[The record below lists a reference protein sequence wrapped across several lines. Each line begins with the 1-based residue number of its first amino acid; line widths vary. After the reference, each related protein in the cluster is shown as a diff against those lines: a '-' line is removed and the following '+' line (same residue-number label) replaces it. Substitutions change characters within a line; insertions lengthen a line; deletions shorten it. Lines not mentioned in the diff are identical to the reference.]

1 MGYCVS
7 CAKDVKTAKFCPT
20 CGRQL
25 LSTEELKAEVS
36 ASERSYEPV
45 RSKNNLALW
54 VHLAPLIAGF
64 VAPIAGIIFIV
75 FWFAAFL
82 LWLPGLLVRNSA
94 TATDFDKRHAT
105 ESMNFQFTILIFS
118 VAALIFS
125 IVTIGLGLFIVVP
138 AAVALGIAALI
149 FMIMGSVA
157 ANEGREYRYPLTI
170 RFVK

>member
-7 CAKDVKTAKFCPT
+7 CAKDVKTGKFCPT

-25 LSTEELKAEVS
+25 LTTQELKAEVS
-36 ASERSYEPV
+36 AADKVSEPV
-45 RSKNNLALW
+45 KSKSNLALW

-64 VAPIAGIIFIV
+64 VAIFLIV
-75 FWFAAFL
+75 ALFL

-105 ESMNFQFTILIFS
+105 ESMNFQLTMLGFS
-118 VAALIFS
+118 VAATIFS
-125 IVTIGLGLFIVVP
+125 IVTLGIGLLIVVP
-138 AAVALGIAALI
+138 AGIALGIAALI
-149 FMIMGSVA
+149 FMIMGAVA
-157 ANEGREYRYPLTI
+157 AGDGREYRYPLTI

>member
-7 CAKDVKTAKFCPT
+7 CAKDVKTGKFCPT

-25 LSTEELKAEVS
+25 LTTQELKAEVS
-36 ASERSYEPV
+36 AADKVSEPV
-45 RSKNNLALW
+45 KSKSNLAIW

-64 VAPIAGIIFIV
+64 VAIFLFV
-75 FWFAAFL
+75 ALFL

-105 ESMNFQFTILIFS
+105 ESMNFQLTMLVFS
-118 VAALIFS
+118 VAATIFS
-125 IVTIGLGLFIVVP
+125 IVTIGIGLLIVVP
-138 AAVALGIAALI
+138 AAIALGIAALI
-149 FMIMGSVA
+149 FMIMGAVA
-157 ANEGREYRYPLTI
+157 AGDGREYRYPLTI

>member
-7 CAKDVKTAKFCPT
+7 CAKDVKTGKFCPT

-25 LSTEELKAEVS
+25 LTTQELKAEVS
-36 ASERSYEPV
+36 AADKVSEPV
-45 RSKNNLALW
+45 KSKSNLALW

-64 VAPIAGIIFIV
+64 VAIFLFV
-75 FWFAAFL
+75 ALFL

-105 ESMNFQFTILIFS
+105 ESMNFQLTMLVFS
-118 VAALIFS
+118 IAATIFS
-125 IVTIGLGLFIVVP
+125 IVTLGIGLLIVVP
-138 AAVALGIAALI
+138 AAIALGIAALI
-149 FMIMGSVA
+149 FMIMGAVA
-157 ANEGREYRYPLTI
+157 AGDGREYRYPLTI